1 MLTVL
6 SPAKKLLNFS
16 KPYAEHYSTPMFLNK
31 TGELIEILKGKT
43 ESDIMKLM
51 TLSSSLAKLNYER
64 YQAFKTEESPV
75 MASYP
80 AIYFFQGDVYQTLR
94 SAEWD
99 SSTLEFAQNH
109 LAILSGLYGL
119 LRPLDLIQA
128 YRLEMGTRLHNAAG
142 ATLYDFWQD
151 TITAYINE
159 QLKQHKEAVLV
170 NLASTEYSK
179 SIDIRALKFPV
190 INIQF
195 IEDKG
200 GQQKV
205 IGIFSKKARG
215 MMARYIMQEKI
226 DNVEAIKDF
235 HESGYKFALGHSNEN
250 QFTFIRK
257 H

>member
-16 KPYAEHYSTPMFLNK
+16 EPYTDLCSTPMFLNK
-31 TGELIEILKGKT
+31 TRALIEILKGKS

-51 TLSSSLAKLNYER
+51 SLSPSLAKLNYER
-64 YQAFKTEESPV
+64 YQAFNIEEAPV

-80 AIYFFQGDVYQTLR
+80 AIYYFQGDVYQTLR
-94 SAEWD
+94 ASEWGSA
-99 SSTLEFAQNH
+99 TLEFAQNH

-119 LRPLDLIQA
+119 LRPLDRIQA
-128 YRLEMGTRLHNAAG
+128 YRLEMGTRLPNSAG
-142 ATLYDFWQD
+142 NTLYDFWRE
-151 TITAYINE
+151 TITAGINL
-159 QLKQHKEAVLV
+159 QLKQHNEPVLI
-170 NLASTEYSK
+170 NLASTEYFK
-179 SIDIRALKFPV
+179 AVDTRLLQFPV
-190 INIQF
+190 INVQF
-195 IEDKG
+195 IEDKD

-215 MMARYIMQEKI
+215 MMAHYIMQGKI
-226 DNVEAIKDF
+226 DSTAALKDF
-235 HESGYKFALGHSNEN
+235 HENGYQFDAAHSDEK